1 MKLLALDTASEWC
14 SVAIHFNGE
23 VRTREALAERGH
35 GGHVLTLIDAL
46 LAEAGIALRALDAI
60 AFGCGPGA
68 FTGVR
73 LAASITQGLAFS
85 AGLPVIPV
93 SDLRALAQQAMAP
106 QAMEQMSAAP
116 GQAPTR
122 VLVCH
127 DARMG
132 EVYWAGFEAV
142 GGFARAATAEAVARP
157 EALLEA
163 ALAWINTLPTCAAGS
178 GFAAYPALSASLAML
193 APTLAELRPRALE
206 VASLAAHDGLAR
218 AVPPEQALPVYV
230 RNNVAVAPN
239 QAGGGQA

>member
-46 LAEAGIALRALDAI
+46 LAEAGIALRGLDAI

-93 SDLRALAQQAMAP
+93 SDLRALAQQAMA
-106 QAMEQMSAAP
+106 QRSAAP
-116 GQAPTR
+116 AQTPTR

-157 EALLEA
+157 EALLET

-178 GFAAYPALSASLAML
+178 GFAAYPALSVSLAML

>member
-1 MKLLALDTASEWC
+1 MREEIANRNTQKS
-14 SVAIHFNGE
+14 GE
-23 VRTREALAERGH
+23 DYLKVE
-35 GGHVLTLIDAL
+35 
-46 LAEAGIALRALDAI
+46 
-60 AFGCGPGA
+60 
-68 FTGVR
+68 
-73 LAASITQGLAFS
+73 
-85 AGLPVIPV
+85 
-93 SDLRALAQQAMAP
+93 LAQQG
-106 QAMEQMSAAP
+106 AAS

-132 EVYWAGFEAV
+132 EVYWAGFDAV

-239 QAGGGQA
+239 QVGGGQAQSVARSVDCGAPKYWLK